1 MASCTPQLRQSFL
14 VTGAGV
20 ALVLVIAFATLS
32 GNSAQRTAE
41 RQAQDL
47 GQDAATRVAT
57 LVDQYLRERR
67 HEVGVPAERPALSK
81 HPLEGG
87 DVEPRQL
94 LLGGLLGGVDRGPH
108 DGRRRGQRLGLVPA
122 LPEILVDQRRN
133 PGRRVLAQVLRLP
146 LRWAL
151 GAVPRQRRERDY
163 QHQGDAG
170 PCDEEALPELRGAA
184 GHVVRVGALRYVGLL
199 AGASLF
205 NFMDL

>member
-1 MASCTPQLRQSFL
+1 MASRTPQLRQSFL

-67 HEVGVPAERPALSK
+67 HEAEALAASPAVVRAAIDAAQQATQEKLPRLDIPTLERMFAQRRAL
-81 HPLEGG
+81 GG
-87 DVEPRQL
+87 DA
-94 LLGGLLGGVDRGPH
+94 D
-108 DGRRRGQRLGLVPA
+108 LVPA

-146 LRWAL
+146 LRCAL